1 MRFAFDDH
9 QIAVRDT
16 VGALLDKRC
25 DTGLLE
31 QCWRSGGAGP
41 AMPVW
46 KELASL
52 GVQGLLA
59 PEQSGGSGLDGLT
72 MGLVLAECGR
82 YALPLPV
89 VETAAVAVPLLASAG
104 GDSGVLGS
112 LLDGSG
118 AVTFATG
125 RSRHAPASS
134 TASHFLIASDADA
147 TLYARDE
154 VEIEPVQS
162 VDRIRDL
169 AEITPRGR
177 GVPVAP
183 ASAARE
189 LAALGSAAV
198 LLGLGRAL
206 VDTTVAYVKDRKQF
220 GVPVGSFQAVKH
232 HLADA
237 HLRMEFAAPVVWA
250 ASHAAYPGGPGGT
263 ERVRLISMAKAVA
276 SDAASLAARVALQCH
291 GAMGYTDD
299 YPLHMWLKRVW
310 CLAAAH
316 GSAAEHRSLVAT
328 ELGI

>member
-1 MRFAFDDH
+1 MRFAFEDH

-16 VGALLDKRC
+16 VGALLEKRC
-25 DTGLLE
+25 DTALLE
-31 QCWRSGGAGP
+31 QCWSSAGAAP
-41 AMPVW
+41 AMTVW

-89 VETAAVAVPLLASAG
+89 VETAAVAVPLLASG
-104 GDSGVLGS
+104 GDASGVLAS

-118 AVTFATG
+118 VVTFATG
-125 RSRHAPASS
+125 RSRYAPASS
-134 TASHFLIASDADA
+134 TASHFLLASNGDA
-147 TLYARDE
+147 TLYSRDE
-154 VEIEPVQS
+154 VQIQPVQS
-162 VDRIRDL
+162 VDRMRDL
-169 AEITPRGR
+169 AAVTPRGG
-177 GVPVAP
+177 GVRLAP
-183 ASAARE
+183 AIAADE
-189 LAALGSAAV
+189 LATLGTAAV
-198 LLGLGRAL
+198 LLGLGQAL

-250 ASHAAYPGGPGGT
+250 ASHSGYPGGPGGA
-263 ERVRLISMAKAVA
+263 ERVRLISMAKATA
-276 SDAASLAARVALQCH
+276 SDAASFAARVALQCH